1 MTEPLVPLDTLLGSA
16 ASADGRWHYPITLDW
31 MQGRTAYG
39 GISAAVALDATLRDH
54 PGDAPLRTAQIGFVG
69 PVGEDASI
77 TTRLIRQ
84 SKSSR
89 FVAADV
95 ESASGFGTSA
105 LFTFSQPRASHVDH
119 ETTPFPSIRPP
130 EDLESVPEH
139 PMRPAFTKHFEMK
152 PAGGPGFG
160 HGKDTADI
168 LTWVRWVVPPACPA
182 QVALLAL
189 ADALPPAAITL
200 FKQFGPLSSSSWI
213 SHFLTDAPT
222 TDDGWWLLAA
232 RSTHVRRG
240 FSAQDMAIWNR
251 AGDLVMV
258 GGQGVAIYV

>member
-1 MTEPLVPLDTLLGSA
+1 MLSLDQLLSRGSA
-16 ASADGRWHYPITLDW
+16 EGGAWQYPITSDW

-39 GISAAVALDATLRDH
+39 GISAAIALDAALRDH
-54 PGDAPLRTAQIGFVG
+54 PGEAPLRSAQIGFVG
-69 PVGEDASI
+69 PVGHGASV

-95 ESASGFGTSA
+95 ESGSGFGTSA

-119 ETTPFPSIRPP
+119 ETTAVPSIRAP
-130 EDLESVPEH
+130 EDLISVPDH
-139 PMRPAFTKHFEMK
+139 SMRPAFTSHFEMK

-160 HGKDTADI
+160 HGKNTADI
-168 LTWVRWVVPPACPA
+168 LTWVRWVVPPTCPA
-182 QVALLAL
+182 QIALLAL

-222 TDDGWWLLAA
+222 TDDGWWLLAS

-240 FSAQDMAIWNR
+240 FSTQDMAIWNR